1 MELLERL
8 LRRGPGNLRFA
19 LLFRSDP
26 GLDVAS
32 IVLEGSAVVVTTEQL
47 RFSKPEVGRFFG
59 GDLTRREL
67 TDIVGRTAGWPVAVR
82 IDRSMRI
89 AGTAERVERGK
100 ALTRDSLDTRLLRRL
115 PDQDR
120 ALLLDLA
127 VLEWIDTELVDE
139 VLESTDTSAGRR
151 PPQPRDRGSAR
162 RDRGRRTP
170 PPEEHLPEDGHDRP
184 RRRRAA
190 RRVDGRAVLILPHR
204 RAPCPE
210 ASSSSPAAM
219 PHVPVLRFRL
229 PHIATFRGGRGVAQ
243 CRATAGIAPTGPFSR
258 PSLPLDDPAGDT
270 PGPR

>member
-1 MELLERL
+1 MGSSKMESPQKGKATHQIGMLVRAIEAHAAPCLLVLHELEWLPAGSVELLERL

-47 RFSKPEVGRFFG
+47 RFSKPEVARFFG

-67 TDIVGRTAGWPVAVR
+67 TDIVDRTAGWPVAVR

-89 AGTAERVERGK
+89 AGTAASVERGK
-100 ALTRDSLDTRLLRRL
+100 ALTRDFLDTRLLRRL

-139 VLESTDTSAGRR
+139 VLESTDTHLRVEALLALEGLLTPVDRTRSTGYLRPLARHRDVSRETASATERSR
-151 PPQPRDRGSAR
+151 IGSA
-162 RDRGRRTP
+162 
-170 PPEEHLPEDGHDRP
+170 
-184 RRRRAA
+184 
-190 RRVDGRAVLILPHR
+190 
-204 RAPCPE
+204 
-210 ASSSSPAAM
+210 
-219 PHVPVLRFRL
+219 
-229 PHIATFRGGRGVAQ
+229 
-243 CRATAGIAPTGPFSR
+243 
-258 PSLPLDDPAGDT
+258 
-270 PGPR
+270 